1 MSVVRRVAW
10 TAVVG
15 ALGLGW
21 LSGCESPPM
30 GPGEIPQ
37 PARPVEGWNRPLPPW
52 AEIAKTYNARLVGLD
67 RLRAP
72 VTVVVEA
79 PDGHG
84 GRRKD
89 QLEGNL
95 QVILPD
101 RVALRLDKVGQT
113 VFQVGC
119 DPTKYW
125 SLDFTG
131 EPVALVGLHSKLG
144 PRSAARLGVPVHPFD
159 LIDLLA
165 ITPLPASGG
174 KGTRVEWSRGRDL
187 MIVTL
192 PARAGSGASRRLTL
206 DAKSMYPTRVELL
219 DAKGG
224 ILATGDLS
232 RYVTVELP
240 GVAISRT
247 RIAERYEVV
256 LPGEDARVTLSV
268 YDPKNPGGSMRAQ
281 AFDFEALCTA
291 YGVAKVYD
299 LDRPAPGGT
308 P

>member
-1 MSVVRRVAW
+1 MSAVRRVIWVMVAG
-10 TAVVG
+10 TA
-15 ALGLGW
+15 GLCS
-21 LSGCESPPM
+21 LPGCESPPLA
-30 GPGEIPQ
+30 PGVVPV
-37 PARPVEGWNRPLPPW
+37 PAKPVEGWSRPLPAW
-52 AEIAKTYNARLVGLD
+52 AEITKAYNGRLEGLD

-72 VTVVVEA
+72 VTAVVEA
-79 PDGHG
+79 PDGKG

-95 QVILPD
+95 QIILPD

-119 DPTKYW
+119 DQTKYW

-131 EPVALVGLHSKLG
+131 EPVALVGLHAKLG
-144 PRSAARLGVPVHPFD
+144 PRSASRLGVPVHPFD

-165 ITPLPASGG
+165 ITPLPASD
-174 KGTRVEWSRGRDL
+174 KGVRVEWSRGRDML
-187 MIVTL
+187 IVTL

-206 DAKSMYPTRVELL
+206 EARSMYPTKVELL

-224 ILATGDLS
+224 VLAAGDLS

-268 YDPKNPGGSMRAQ
+268 YDPKNPGSSMRAQ
-281 AFDFEALCTA
+281 AFDLEALCAA
-291 YGVAKVYD
+291 YGVEKVYD
-299 LDRPAPGGT
+299 LDRPVSGSKP
-308 P
+308 

>member
-10 TAVVG
+10 ALVAGAVGTCVP
-15 ALGLGW
+15 A
-21 LSGCESPPM
+21 GCESQPLA
-30 GPGEIPQ
+30 PGEIPG
-37 PARPVEGWNRPLPPW
+37 PARPVESWNRPLPAW
-52 AEIAKTYNARLVGLD
+52 AEIARSYNARLEGLD

-79 PDGHG
+79 PDGEG

-95 QVILPD
+95 QIILPD

-131 EPVALVGLHSKLG
+131 EPVALVGLHAKIG
-144 PRSAARLGVPVHPFD
+144 PGSGARLGVPLHPFD

-165 ITPLPASGG
+165 ITPLPANA
-174 KGTRVEWSRGRDL
+174 KGARAEWSVSREKL
-187 MIVTL
+187 IVTL
-192 PARAGSGASRRLTL
+192 PARAGSGVARRLTL
-206 DAKSMYPTRVELL
+206 DARSMYPSKVELL

-224 ILATGDLS
+224 VLATGDLS

-256 LPGEDARVTLSV
+256 LPGQDTRVTLSV

-281 AFDFEALCTA
+281 AFDFEALCAA
-291 YGVAKVYD
+291 YGVEKVYD
-299 LDRPAPGGT
+299 LDRPATGSKP
-308 P
+308 